1 MGVAYKS
8 SEFISYIT
16 SPPWYMSILAVGVDL
31 HFKNHGH
38 PALEIIWLIYLGLS
52 CALLLLLFIKP
63 LRRVQIVMNNR
74 YSFGWGTFILNC
86 GYLFLPLFGQIGVY
100 IGICVWPFEFCF
112 DRVILKISFIRRMKL
127 QSIFELGGLVAL
139 LYCD

>member
-1 MGVAYKS
+1 
-8 SEFISYIT
+8 
-16 SPPWYMSILAVGVDL
+16 MSILAVGVDL

-38 PALEIIWLIYLGLS
+38 PALEIIWLIYLDLS

-100 IGICVWPFEFCF
+100 IGIVCG
-112 DRVILKISFIRRMKL
+112 LLSFVLI
-127 QSIFELGGLVAL
+127 GLNIKNIIYKKYEITL
-139 LYCD
+139 FYLI

>member
-1 MGVAYKS
+1 M
-8 SEFISYIT
+8 
-16 SPPWYMSILAVGVDL
+16 AVGVDL

-100 IGICVWPFEFCF
+100 IGIVCG
-112 DRVILKISFIRRMKL
+112 LLSFVLIGVNIKN
-127 QSIFELGGLVAL
+127 IIYKKG
-139 LYCD
+139 